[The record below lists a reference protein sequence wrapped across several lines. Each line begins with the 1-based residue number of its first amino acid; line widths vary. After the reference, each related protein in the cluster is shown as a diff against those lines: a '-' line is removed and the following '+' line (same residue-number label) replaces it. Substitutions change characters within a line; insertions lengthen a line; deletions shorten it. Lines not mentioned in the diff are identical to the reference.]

1 MAGAAGTVIGA
12 ADFNGDGRD
21 DVLTRDSGGA
31 IIEWLAQESGQFTAV
46 APALQVADPNW
57 DVAAIGDYNDDGV
70 NDLLWRHTS
79 GELAEWLGSASGQ
92 FTRNGL
98 IPTVDPTW
106 QLQSPDIFL
115 T

>member
-1 MAGAAGTVIGA
+1 M
-12 ADFNGDGRD
+12 
-21 DVLTRDSGGA
+21 
-31 IIEWLAQESGQFTAV
+31 
-46 APALQVADPNW
+46 QVADPDW
-57 DVAAIGDYNDDGV
+57 DVAAIGDYDDDEV

-92 FTRNGL
+92 FTRNGV
-98 IPTVDPTW
+98 IRAVDPTW